1 MPQPVILETPRLLL
15 REMLP
20 EDAPFFFDLNA
31 DPLVIRYTGDKAFN
45 NLQEALDI
53 THYVIRQYR
62 ENGYGRL
69 MVLEKES
76 GLPLGWCGL
85 KYHHDTQETD
95 LGYRFFQTYWGKGY
109 ATEAS
114 KACVQHGFRDLNL
127 NRIIA
132 QAMIENTAS
141 IAVMKKTGMSF
152 LEESLINGIPSCT
165 YQILKGN

>member
-15 REMLP
+15 REMVP
-20 EDAPFFFDLNA
+20 EDAPFFFELNA

-53 THYVIRQYR
+53 THYVINQYR
-62 ENGYGRL
+62 ENGYGRF

-76 GLPLGWCGL
+76 GSPLGWCGL
-85 KYHHDTQETD
+85 KYHHDTKETD

-114 KACVQHGFRDLNL
+114 KACVQHGFHQLHL

-132 QAMIENTAS
+132 QAMLENTAS
-141 IAVMKKTGMSF
+141 IAVMKKTGMTFLKESF
-152 LEESLINGIPSCT
+152 IDGIPSCT